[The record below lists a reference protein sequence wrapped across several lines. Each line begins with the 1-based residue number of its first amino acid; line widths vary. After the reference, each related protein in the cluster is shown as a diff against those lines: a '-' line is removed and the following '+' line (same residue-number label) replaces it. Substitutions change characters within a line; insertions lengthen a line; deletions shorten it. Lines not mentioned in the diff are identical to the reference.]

1 MYPAIG
7 LFRQMN
13 GGDSG
18 RCRLLTTSGGARGMT
33 IQHDVQ
39 REPRDSGHDP
49 VVDARHLQV
58 YVQLSD
64 APYAYGEILDA
75 RRVVNYAADGTPIGA
90 EFLEVSGCVNLCGIP
105 NADRVAAA
113 LRGHD
118 IPVCA

>member
-1 MYPAIG
+1 MAIK
-7 LFRQMN
+7 
-13 GGDSG
+13 
-18 RCRLLTTSGGARGMT
+18 C
-33 IQHDVQ
+33 DVQ
-39 REPRDSGHDP
+39 REPRSTGHDP
-49 VVDARHLQV
+49 VADARYLQV
-58 YVQLSD
+58 YVQWSD